1 MSTDQCAR
9 LSRLG
14 RGRTEDRD
22 DGGGKG
28 DRPEREF
35 FSNGEGFHYRDGDSA
50 AHCTREHTKESGSIE
65 HRELSQDPTPIGKTG
80 PGVAP
85 PSQSTPVPSPAQPL
99 KLSRRPPRRLWLSL
113 RPLLLP
119 RYSQR
124 RQHLR
129 RFRPRHLKSCSSP
142 NSSKRS
148 LRPSRYIRTIC
159 FLLCYGIIGPI

>member
-80 PGVAP
+80 AWRCPTKSINAGAFPGSAP
-85 PSQSTPVPSPAQPL
+85 QTQP
-99 KLSRRPPRRLWLSL
+99 
-113 RPLLLP
+113 
-119 RYSQR
+119 
-124 RQHLR
+124 
-129 RFRPRHLKSCSSP
+129 
-142 NSSKRS
+142 
-148 LRPSRYIRTIC
+148 T
-159 FLLCYGIIGPI
+159 